1 MNEQSISEI
10 TFEESCTVDPQ
21 QTAKQLFSRLTHG
34 CAYAH
39 HLLDG
44 LATGYLIALVESV
57 CIREVLR
64 HMDPSTEVI
73 VESAVNI
80 QHRAPVP
87 PGKQIWIRGWTTR
100 LGERKTTFA
109 VQAFDD
115 HEVIC
120 ESTMTLVAAS
130 RDAIEKRLARK
141 R

>member
-1 MNEQSISEI
+1 MNEQNISQI
-10 TFEESCTVDPQ
+10 AFEEACTVDPH
-21 QTAKQLFSRLTHG
+21 QTAKQLFARLTHG
-34 CAYAH
+34 SAYAH
-39 HLLDG
+39 QLLDG

-64 HMDPSTEVI
+64 HMDPATEVI
-73 VESAVNI
+73 VGSAVNI

-87 PGKQIWIRGWTTR
+87 PGKQIWIRGWTTQ

-115 HEVIC
+115 HEVVC
-120 ESTMTLVAAS
+120 EGTLTLVVAS
-130 RDAIEKRLARK
+130 RDAIEERLARK